1 MRGVPD
7 VAYQASSRTG
17 VLVYDTE
24 PATTTSGAGC
34 TTNLGGNP
42 CNVGWYVVGG
52 TSCSSPQWAG
62 LIAIADQMA
71 GRDLGYINPALY
83 QIANNA
89 AQYAN
94 DFHDVT
100 TGNNQANPSISG
112 YSASQGW
119 DAVTGL
125 GTPDAANLLP
135 DLIAAT

>member
-7 VAYQASSRTG
+7 IAYQASSRTG

-24 PATTTSGAGC
+24 PATTSSGTGC
-34 TTNLGGNP
+34 GGANP
-42 CNVGWYVVGG
+42 CSVGWYVVGG

-62 LIAIADQMA
+62 LIAIADQKA

-83 QIANNA
+83 KIAASNA
-89 AQYAN
+89 AKYAN
-94 DFHDVT
+94 DFYDVT
-100 TGNNQANPSISG
+100 VGNNQTTSIPG
-112 YSASQGW
+112 YSASTGW

-125 GTPDAANLLP
+125 GTPNVANLLP